1 MSKLEKIINSKNNS
15 FVLSNLKFNKANLNS
30 KSTSNKSNKNFK
42 IKYSSKT
49 KDKNNPIKLSKI
61 IIDFF
66 LNLNEM
72 DNSIENIRVKLYSSS
87 NFIAQNL
94 FDYLDRNSKKF
105 LALNDF
111 KFFLR
116 DNQISFSEKNLR
128 KLIHNFDKNNDFS
141 INYDEFLGIIYPK
154 KNKPVSNAHSEED
167 GLEIGAKKLFCELIC
182 AELNFV
188 EKCFELAENV
198 RNKKEF
204 TAYEAFK
211 EIVGDEKY
219 ININNLK
226 NFFNNKEVKLND
238 DEMNQLM
245 FRIDKDNDGLISYED
260 FKDIFS
266 PLSCNID
273 LISDNTKRIYNKDNF
288 YQYDND
294 DENDDIQLDVKNINN
309 IINDKSNSKNNSNYN
324 VSVKKEKNIDLDDN
338 KENDKN
344 IMNINKA
351 EERYNFDME
360 TNLENNKSTK
370 DPNNII
376 SNTEIENITPNS
388 INIYKEDINSTN
400 TEIDNNKKEYDR
412 NSYLPKNKSINN
424 YNYYSR
430 SLSNNN
436 LLEHTKSILGIGHNN
451 IMNKLKVTSN
461 INYSRV
467 NINQKKNKKKIIEI
481 EYENDCNMKTPI
493 RNDENK
499 NIYQNEKIND
509 NNSEIISDS
518 LLNFDYSR
526 YTNKDRHNG
535 SYYFKQRNKGEIA
548 ESNNNSTNNISHIS
562 DEENN
567 NDNSNKNKNKDI
579 IMRNNNKNI
588 QIKNTNK
595 KNSFSLEYNYNN
607 LFSFKDEINF
617 KEKIRDKS
625 YNKKTNKSNFENSN
639 LTFDEEN
646 VNQKNILN
654 FNYTKEN
661 KTDIINNSSSFNDTN
676 YKTENKNIQKY
687 LDSLENIN
695 PENMEEP
702 SMKIKPNMKQYHYN
716 IKLTRNFTRNN
727 IQSQINNKAK
737 SKNNNYI
744 LRDSKNINIY
754 NNNRNCQNKS
764 CVMPT
769 FKAETDLFNNEF
781 ENMNMNIYNNK
792 PQNIYNNCESNKC
805 NCKCKKSKNND
816 INDYEQNRND
826 NDIFIYNNLNNNMNN
841 INNGRKNTK
850 NRKSSSLPKNYFT
863 YKNNNLYMDY
873 SKDFEQNN
881 NNNNPNILQRNNDIN
896 KINFYHTN
904 RIAYK
909 NVYRNPPRNNNN
921 NYPNLNRSYYFL
933 ESSSKN
939 NNFKIDQLDNK
950 IPIPKN
956 NINNNKKRINMNNN
970 NINKSKNKNNNNI
983 INSNKFGSL
992 NNLFLDFIK
1001 QDNAIESMRQILSGR
1016 EDSNLMDLFSLFDHK
1031 GNKLIYASDFIK
1043 SLKEFCLCINMEDIK
1058 YIYRKFNKKINESFD
1073 FDEFCEIILPKK
1085 YSNEK
1090 IMGSGNWTNL
1100 SKNKNYYRGISI
1112 ETKKMLGALFKNI
1125 IDGEKSN
1132 EKFRRILAENNEL
1145 SGNDLFNKIKKNY
1158 SVGIYKED
1166 IANFM
1171 KKNKYKLNN
1180 NEIELLMD
1188 RFDKNK
1194 NGMIDYKEFIIEIS
1208 PMNKQ

>member
-238 DEMNQLM
+238 DEINQLM

-351 EERYNFDME
+351 EERYNFDIE

-607 LFSFKDEINF
+607 LFSFKDEMNF
-617 KEKIRDKS
+617 KEKDKS
-625 YNKKTNKSNFENSN
+625 INSKINKTQFQTTNQ
-639 LTFDEEN
+639 TFNEEN
-646 VNQKNILN
+646 IDQKNILN

-881 NNNNPNILQRNNDIN
+881 NNPNILQRNNDIN

-1043 SLKEFCLCINMEDIK
+1043 SLKEFGLYINMEDIK

>member
-294 DENDDIQLDVKNINN
+294 DENDDIQSDVKNINN
-309 IINDKSNSKNNSNYN
+309 IINDKSNSKNNSDYN

-376 SNTEIENITPNS
+376 SKTEIENITPNS

-461 INYSRV
+461 INYSKV

-481 EYENDCNMKTPI
+481 EYENDCNMKTSI

-639 LTFDEEN
+639 HTFDEEN

-1043 SLKEFCLCINMEDIK
+1043 SLKEFGLYINMEDIK

>member
-451 IMNKLKVTSN
+451 ILNKLKVTSN

-1043 SLKEFCLCINMEDIK
+1043 SLKEFGLCINMEDIK